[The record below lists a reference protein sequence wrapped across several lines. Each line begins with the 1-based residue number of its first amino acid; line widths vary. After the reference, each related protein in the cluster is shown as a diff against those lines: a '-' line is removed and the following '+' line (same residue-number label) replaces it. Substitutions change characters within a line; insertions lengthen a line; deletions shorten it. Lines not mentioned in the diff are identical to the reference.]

1 MFTSKI
7 KLNVLN
13 LNFLPKNDQKR
24 VQNHQK
30 SRNSGRSNDLI
41 SRKSWNFPKIAR
53 DNFEINQNRVPSIE
67 ISLFLIE
74 KSSIDHDCI
83 QKSCSIKPDSNNF
96 FDQSE
101 WEYVYFV
108 KMAISSKK
116 LFWKNNALF
125 LYNQNLI
132 FKILIGKL
140 NYMDTLVLPLN
151 KID

>member
-53 DNFEINQNRVPSIE
+53 GNFEINRNGVQSIE

-83 QKSCSIKPDSNNF
+83 QKSCSIKPDSNIFWPIRVRIRLFRENGDF
-96 FDQSE
+96 
-101 WEYVYFV
+101 
-108 KMAISSKK
+108 IKK
-116 LFWKNNALF
+116 IILEE
-125 LYNQNLI
+125 QRLI
-132 FKILIGKL
+132 FIQSKLDIQNINWKIKL
-140 NYMDTLVLPLN
+140 NGHVGFTL
-151 KID
+151 K